1 MASKRTSDTLG
12 SRGSIAVF
20 SWVSSCTRTFRIFTG
35 LQSDSLL
42 NPPDL
47 SMPIMGGL
55 EACRRIREFE
65 RNYKLAST
73 TIVALTGLA
82 SVETQR
88 DAFASGMDMF
98 YTKPVKLKDLS
109 TAISEQKL

>member
-1 MASKRTSDTLG
+1 MDQHA
-12 SRGSIAVF
+12 
-20 SWVSSCTRTFRIFTG
+20 
-35 LQSDSLL
+35 DSLL

-47 SMPIMGGL
+47 SMPIMDGL

-73 TIVALTGLA
+73 TVVALTGLA

-109 TAISEQKL
+109 SAISEQKL